1 MEIIKE
7 FLQSALDSLKQE
19 FFSSLHAVMPAQ
31 IQDYDAEKGLAT
43 VQPALRQKTSS
54 GQILTMPVLK
64 DVPVFLTSADHAVSP
79 GDFCLLL
86 FCDFCLDGWLET
98 RQPIVPP
105 SPRRHDLSDAIAL
118 AGFFPALSSNP

>member
-1 MEIIKE
+1 MEITKE

-19 FFSSLHAVMPAQ
+19 FFSSFHAVMPAR
-31 IQDYDAEKGLAT
+31 IQDYDTEKGLAT

-64 DVPVFLTSADHAVSP
+64 DVPVFLPSADHAVSP

-86 FCDFCLDGWLET
+86 FADFCLDGWLET
-98 RQPIVPP
+98 RQPVVPP

-118 AGFFPALSSNP
+118 AGFFPAFISQ